1 MKKLDI
7 FKKSIILSDILN
19 LFKDEKIFVEISGLS
34 GLDASFEGDIP
45 LELLIDE
52 EESDDLGFFLGDNCQ
67 RTLSSKSTCKI
78 IDKDSIKIIDS
89 DEKRNIGLILRF
101 KSLKP
106 LNLF

>member
-19 LFKDEKIFVEISGLS
+19 LFKDEKIFVELSSISDG
-34 GLDASFEGDIP
+34 P

-52 EESDDLGFFLGDNCQ
+52 ELSDDLGFFLGDNCQ
-67 RTLSSKSTCKI
+67 RTLSSKSTCKVV
-78 IDKDSIKIIDS
+78 DKDAIKIIDS
-89 DEKRNIGLILRF
+89 DEKRNIGLIIRF

-106 LNLF
+106 LELF

>member
-7 FKKSIILSDILN
+7 FKKSIILGDILN
-19 LFKDEKIFVEISGLS
+19 LFKDEKIFVEIPSVSGC
-34 GLDASFEGDIP
+34 A
-45 LELLIDE
+45 LELFVE
-52 EESDDLGFFLGDNCQ
+52 EEGFYLYSSNNCQ
-67 RTLSSKSTCKI
+67 RILSSKSTFKI

>member
-19 LFKDEKIFVEISGLS
+19 LFKNEKIFVEISSPWPGRELS
-34 GLDASFEGDIP
+34 GVP

-52 EESDDLGFFLGDNCQ
+52 EEDDDLGFFLGDNCQ

-78 IDKDSIKIIDS
+78 IDKDAIKIIDS
-89 DEKRNIGLILRF
+89 DERNIGLIIRF

>member
-19 LFKDEKIFVEISGLS
+19 LFKDEKIFVEISSIS
-34 GLDASFEGDIP
+34 GVP

>member
-19 LFKDEKIFVEISGLS
+19 LFKNEKIFVEIPSIS
-34 GLDASFEGDIP
+34 DCA
-45 LELLIDE
+45 LELLVDKE
-52 EESDDLGFFLGDNCQ
+52 EGDDLGFFLGNNCE

-78 IDKDSIKIIDS
+78 IDKDAIKIIDS
-89 DEKRNIGLILRF
+89 DERNIGLIIRF

-106 LNLF
+106 LELF